1 MLRSSTLETG
11 FSFRP
16 PGPVV
21 FTTVSLSV
29 RTANRPTGAGFPGRH
44 LVEGEAIGKKNPR
57 KGDEEKDENEV
68 LEEGTLARRSCSVR
82 HRDTGVWVYQVEY
95 SMAKIL
101 VTGGCG
107 FIGRHV
113 TEELLENGYD
123 VRILD
128 AMIDQVHADA
138 EASVPD
144 AAEVIRAD
152 VRDMAAVRTALE
164 GVDGVLHLAAEVG
177 VGQSMYE
184 IARYVGGNDLGT
196 AVLLEAMIDLPIRR
210 IVVASSMSVYGEGRY
225 ETTAGEAQGLV
236 RRKGSDIK
244 AGLWDLQGPD
254 GQPLVPIA
262 TDEEKPVDL
271 ASIYALTKYTQEKQ
285 VLIFGEAYG
294 VEAVALRLFNV
305 FGAGQALSNPYTGV
319 LANFASR
326 LANGQPPMIFEDG
339 AQRRD
344 FVHVRDVARAFRL
357 ALEQPQA
364 PGHVINIG
372 SGQAYTIAEV
382 AALLADAMGV
392 PEIAPDIM
400 RKARS
405 GDIRN
410 CFADISKARE
420 LLGFDPAFRLETSLG
435 PFAEWVRSTG
445 AIDRGAEMKKQLE
458 ERGLVS

>member
-1 MLRSSTLETG
+1 
-11 FSFRP
+11 
-16 PGPVV
+16 
-21 FTTVSLSV
+21 
-29 RTANRPTGAGFPGRH
+29 
-44 LVEGEAIGKKNPR
+44 
-57 KGDEEKDENEV
+57 
-68 LEEGTLARRSCSVR
+68 
-82 HRDTGVWVYQVEY
+82 
-95 SMAKIL
+95 MATIL

-113 TEELLENGYD
+113 TEELLEIGYD

-128 AMIDQVHADA
+128 ALIDQVHGDT

-144 AAEVIRAD
+144 AAEVYRGD
-152 VRDMAAVRTALE
+152 VRDKSAVEKALD
-164 GVDGVLHLAAEVG
+164 GVDGVIHLAAEVG

-196 AVLLEAMIDLPIRR
+196 AVLLEAMIGRPVRR

-225 ETTAGEAQGLV
+225 RTADGDQLGFI
-236 RRKGSDIK
+236 RRKPERIRIGQ
-244 AGLWDLQGPD
+244 WDPLSAD
-254 GQPLVPIA
+254 GRTLIPIA

-271 ASIYALTKYTQEKQ
+271 ASIYALTKYAQEKQ

-339 AQRRD
+339 QQRRD

-357 ALEQPQA
+357 ALEKPNA

-382 AALLADAMGV
+382 ATLLAEAMGV
-392 PEIAPDIM
+392 PDIAPDIM
-400 RKARS
+400 NKARS

-420 LLGFDPAFRLETSLG
+420 LLGFEPGYRLENSLA

-445 AIDRGAEMKKQLE
+445 AVDRGAEMKRQLE